1 MEKRWNKKNALWQL
15 VYVLLYFVATLAVC
29 GMGAVHPV
37 LFVLYQVTAGV
48 LITGITV
55 KAFERIQAPFV
66 ALSFSLGLMLI
77 FLLIG
82 EFNLWHALP
91 IAVIGILAEV
101 IGLVIGNEKW
111 AAIVAKSVVMSF
123 STFGYYGQI
132 WFNRDFTYDCAVE
145 EMPAG
150 YAQQLMDCSPAWALP
165 AVVIVGIGLSVCA
178 AFITRKLFR
187 LNVD

>member
-1 MEKRWNKKNALWQL
+1 MIYNEKYR
-15 VYVLLYFVATLAVC
+15 YFTQHEVSVF
-29 GMGAVHPV
+29 HIHSS
-37 LFVLYQVTAGV
+37 LFWSQYSSLDYTA
-48 LITGITV
+48 IS
-55 KAFERIQAPFV
+55 APHFV

-165 AVVIVGIGLSVCA
+165 VVVIVGIGLSVCA